1 MREALILSEWF
12 FNMLQRHLSRLE
24 KYVGFLLSVSSV
36 TQSCLTLQPH
46 GLQHNRLPHPS
57 STAGACS
64 NLCPSRW
71 WSLSVS
77 PYQLQSRVHYD
88 LKEGDLLSSCH
99 LPINSQVEKK
109 PRKIQ
114 AKPHF
119 KNSCQ
124 SYIMIILRL
133 WEKEDR
139 GQRKRSQTH
148 NDTQAGRWMKNNISK
163 DRISAITSSLVA

>member
-1 MREALILSEWF
+1 MDCSTTGFPIHHQL
-12 FNMLQRHLSRLE
+12 LE
-24 KYVGFLLSVSSV
+24 LAQTYVHRG
-36 TQSCLTLQPH
+36 
-46 GLQHNRLPHPS
+46 GD
-57 STAGACS
+57 
-64 NLCPSRW
+64 
-71 WSLSVS
+71 
-77 PYQLQSRVHYD
+77 PYQFHPISYNPESTTTS
-88 LKEGDLLSSCH
+88 KEGDLLSSCH

-139 GQRKRSQTH
+139 GQRKRSQIH
-148 NDTQAGRWMKNNISK
+148 NDTQAGGWMKNNISK